1 MKMKKHYPLA
11 LSFIAFLALSPIH
24 FRWLVAPAA
33 GGAQK
38 DIVAEVSQLSADRY
52 MRDLIYLASDE
63 LKGRAS
69 GSPELEKAAEYIA
82 SQFRSAGLQPAGDN
96 NTYFQTFEITTGTA
110 FGNRN
115 RLEVGGAVLEDKKD
129 FVPIAFSSS
138 DNIDAHVVFAG
149 YGITASEL
157 QWDDYQGID
166 VKGKVVVV
174 FRHEPQELDS
184 NSRWNG
190 TKFTTHA
197 AFVNKAINARQHGA
211 KGIIFITDPLN
222 HKDEPDEV
230 GPATKAIEANN
241 VGIAAIHARRGPI
254 LALFARAG
262 KDLTAIQQTMDQN
275 LKPASFELAGIR
287 LRMVTDITRIRKP
300 VRNVIAALP
309 GSDPTLRN
317 ESVVI
322 GGHYDHL
329 GLGDSHTLAPSQIG
343 QIHHGADDNASGSSG
358 VIEVARVA
366 AANKQSFKRSLLFIA
381 FAGEE
386 LGLLG
391 SAHFVDRPTVPLDRI
406 IAMLNMD
413 MIGRLKND
421 QVFMGG
427 VGTSP
432 NFRGWLE
439 QAAAALKLRL
449 DYSDSGIGGS
459 DHMSFNKKHIPILF
473 FFTGL
478 HADYHRPSDTSDKI
492 NAPGAIR
499 VLSLTYEMAKYI
511 ANEPSRPQYV
521 EVHEPQLSGSNA
533 GGGGDAYGPYFGSV
547 PDFRDDLNGVLFA
560 DVRPDSP
567 AGKAGLRGGDLMIE
581 FDGKEIK
588 NLYDFTYAL
597 QAKKPGDVVVVVV
610 QRTGQM
616 IKVNVTLE
624 ARK

>member
-1 MKMKKHYPLA
+1 MKTKHYTLA
-11 LSFIAFLALSPIH
+11 IALIAFLALPAFQLNSLIAP
-24 FRWLVAPAA
+24 VARAGQNGVAA
-33 GGAQK
+33 E
-38 DIVAEVSQLSADRY
+38 ISQLSAGRY
-52 MRDLIYLASDE
+52 MRDLTYLASDE

-69 GSPELEKAAEYIA
+69 GSPELEKASDYIA
-82 SQFRSAGLQPAGDN
+82 SQFRTAGLQPAGDN
-96 NTYFQTFEITTGTA
+96 KTYFQTFEITTGTE
-110 FGNRN
+110 FGKGN
-115 RLEVGGAVLEDKKD
+115 RLEINQAALEDKKD
-129 FVPIAFSSS
+129 FVPIAFSNS
-138 DNIDAHVVFAG
+138 DSIDAALVFAG
-149 YGITASEL
+149 YGITAPEL

-166 VKGKVVVV
+166 VKGNVVVV
-174 FRHEPQELDS
+174 FRHEPQELDP
-184 NSRWNG
+184 NSKWNG
-190 TKFTTHA
+190 KNFTTHA
-197 AFVNKAINARQHGA
+197 TFVNKAINARQHGA

-222 HKDEPDEV
+222 HKSEPDEV
-230 GPATKAIEANN
+230 GPATKAVEGGNA
-241 VGIAAIHARRGPI
+241 GIASVHARQAPI
-254 LALFARAG
+254 LGLFTRSG
-262 KDLTAIQQTMDQN
+262 KDLTAIQRTMDQN
-275 LKPASFELAGIR
+275 LKPESFELAGIHVH
-287 LRMVTDITRIRKP
+287 MATDVIRIRKP
-300 VRNVIAALP
+300 VRNVIGALQ
-309 GSDPTLRN
+309 GSDPTMRN
-317 ESVVI
+317 EWVVI

-329 GLGDSHTLAPSQIG
+329 GLGDSHSLAPSQIG

-358 VIEVARVA
+358 VMEVARVTA
-366 AANKQSFKRSLLFIA
+366 TNKQTFKRSILFMT

-391 SAHFVDRPTVPLDRI
+391 SAYFVAHPTVPLDKT

-413 MIGRLKND
+413 MVGRLNND
-421 QVFMGG
+421 RVFMGG

-439 QAAAALKLRL
+439 EAAGPLNLRL

-459 DHMSFNKKHIPILF
+459 DHQSFNEKHIPILF

-499 VLSLTYEMAKYI
+499 VLSLAYEMAERV
-511 ANEPSRPQYV
+511 ANEPSRLQYT
-521 EVHEPQLSGSNA
+521 EVREQRPRGGN
-533 GGGGDAYGPYFGSV
+533 GGGGSGYGPYFGSV

-567 AGKAGLRGGDLMIE
+567 AGKAGLKGGDLMIQ

-597 QAKKPGDVVVVVV
+597 QTKKPGDVVAVVV
-610 QRTGQM
+610 QRAGQT

>member
-1 MKMKKHYPLA
+1 MKIKKHYPLGIA
-11 LSFIAFLALSPIH
+11 LIAFLALSTLHLSSLI
-24 FRWLVAPAA
+24 APAA
-33 GGAQK
+33 GAGQK
-38 DIVAEVSQLSADRY
+38 NVVAEISQLSAGQY
-52 MRDLIYLASDE
+52 MRDLTYLTSDA

-69 GSPELEKAAEYIA
+69 GSPELEKAADYIA
-82 SQFRSAGLQPAGDN
+82 SQFRTAGLRPAGDN
-96 NTYFQTFEITTGTA
+96 NTYFQTLEITTGTE
-110 FGNRN
+110 FGKGN
-115 RLEVGGAVLEDKKD
+115 RLEIDQATLEDGKD
-129 FVPIAFSSS
+129 FVPIAFSNS
-138 DNIDAHVVFAG
+138 DRIDAALVFAG
-149 YGITASEL
+149 YGITATDL

-174 FRHEPQELDS
+174 FRHEPQEQDS
-184 NSRWNG
+184 SSRWNG
-190 TKFTTHA
+190 TNFTTHA

-222 HKDEPDEV
+222 HKNEPDEV
-230 GPATKAIEANN
+230 GPATKAIEGSN
-241 VGIAAIHARRGPI
+241 VGIASIHARRSPI

-262 KDLTAIQQTMDQN
+262 KDLMAIQQTMDQN
-275 LKPASFELAGIR
+275 LKPASFELAGVR
-287 LRMVTDITRIRKP
+287 VRMTTDVIRIRKR

-309 GSDPTLRN
+309 GSDPAMRN
-317 ESVVI
+317 EWVVI

-329 GLGDSHTLAPSQIG
+329 GLGDNHSLAPSQIG

-358 VIEVARVA
+358 VMEVARVA
-366 AANKQSFKRSLLFIA
+366 AVHQQSFKRSILFMT

-391 SAHFVDRPTVPLDRI
+391 SSYFIEHPTVPLDRI

-439 QAAAALKLRL
+439 EAAVSLNLRL
-449 DYSDSGIGGS
+449 DYSDSGIAGS
-459 DHMSFNKKHIPILF
+459 DHMSFNEKHIPVLF

-492 NAPGAIR
+492 NGPGAIR
-499 VLSLTYEMAKYI
+499 VLSLAYEMAERI
-511 ANEPSRPQYV
+511 ANEQSRLQYT
-521 EVHEPQLSGSNA
+521 EVREPRPAGT
-533 GGGGDAYGPYFGSV
+533 GGGGGYGPYFGSV

-560 DVRPDSP
+560 EVRPDSP
-567 AGKAGLRGGDLMIE
+567 AGRAGLKGGDLMVQ

-597 QAKKPGDVVVVVV
+597 QTKKPGDVVAVVV
-610 QRTGQM
+610 QRGGQT